1 MLHKIFAGIALAAL
15 VLASPL
21 HAETIR
27 VGYIPV
33 GDCLQLYVAQEQGYL
48 EAEGITVET
57 TPLAGGA
64 LIAMAVEAGE
74 LDVGWSNL
82 VSLAI
87 AADKGF
93 GFVILS
99 PGAFELEDSNR
110 VHSILVAKDA
120 SIANFADLEGKTVA
134 INTLGNINEIA
145 MNALAD
151 AEGVDI
157 AKIRLVEVPFPQ
169 MGAALASGSVDAI
182 LVLEPFVTITTENGT
197 AKVLEPAAL
206 KSYGERFLIAAWFA
220 QQSWIEENKE
230 AAAGFR
236 RAMLKASQY
245 IEDNP
250 KKARDVLTRHTKLT
264 AELAQTITL
273 PYFGLEATD
282 ADIQPLLDLPAKYG
296 FIAKPLTA
304 TQLRGK

>member
-1 MLHKIFAGIALAAL
+1 MQRRLLTGI
-15 VLASPL
+15 VLAILFIATPL
-21 HAETIR
+21 SAETIR

-33 GDCLQLYVAQEQGYL
+33 GDCLQLYVAQENGYL
-48 EAEGITVET
+48 EAEGISVET

-74 LDVGWSNL
+74 LEVGWSNL

-87 AADKGF
+87 ANDKGF
-93 GFVILS
+93 DFVILS
-99 PGAFELEDSNR
+99 PGAFEREGSNR

-120 SIANFADLEGKTVA
+120 PIASFADLEGKTVA

-145 MNALAD
+145 MTALAD

-157 AKIRLVEVPFPQ
+157 NKIRLVEVPFPQ
-169 MGAALASGSVDAI
+169 MGPALASGSVDAI
-182 LVLEPFVTITTENGT
+182 LVLEPFVTITTDNGT
-197 AKVLEPAAL
+197 AKILEPAAL
-206 KSYGERFLIAAWFA
+206 KSYGERFLIAGWFA
-220 QQSWIEENKE
+220 RKSWIKDNQE

-250 KKARDVLTRHTKLT
+250 AKARDVLTRHTKLST
-264 AELAQTITL
+264 ELAQVITL
-273 PYFGLEATD
+273 PYFGQEATD
-282 ADIQPLLDLPAKYG
+282 QDIQPLLDLPAKYG
-296 FIAKPLTA
+296 FIERPLTV
-304 TQLRGK
+304 QELRSE

>member
-1 MLHKIFAGIALAAL
+1 MLHKLFAGIVLAAL

-21 HAETIR
+21 QAETIR

-33 GDCLQLYVAQEQGYL
+33 GDCLQLYVAQEMGYL

-93 GFVILS
+93 DFVILS
-99 PGAFELEDSNR
+99 PGAFERDGTNR

-120 SIANFADLEGKTVA
+120 PIDSFADLEGKTVA

-145 MNALAD
+145 MTALAD

-157 AKIRLVEVPFPQ
+157 GAIRLVEVPFPQ

-182 LVLEPFVTITTENGT
+182 LVLEPFVTITTDNNT

-220 QQSWIEENKE
+220 RQSWIKENQE
-230 AAAGFR
+230 AAAGFT

-245 IEDNP
+245 IEENP
-250 KKARDVLTRHTKLT
+250 EKARDVLTRHTKLT
-264 AELAQTITL
+264 PELAQTITL
-273 PYFGLEATD
+273 PYFGQEATD
-282 ADIQPLLDLPAKYG
+282 QDIQPLLDLPAQYG
-296 FIAKPLTA
+296 FIDTTLTA
-304 TQLRGK
+304 KALRGE